1 MATTRASHVFSTGSY
16 KGRMTGK
23 AGKRWERM
31 TMIAGSKEMAPM
43 AHARGRS
50 VEKTLPKSWAIRGGK
65 KPFATSGFFRR
76 TWPLRGDLASFYLE
90 SNCMEFLL
98 KSADNVTGS
107 LPSQVKIDVREDT
120 SKKSPNKRTEYI
132 SNQCGRKS
140 AGFENHFSN
149 RESTIGLV

>member
-1 MATTRASHVFSTGSY
+1 
-16 KGRMTGK
+16 
-23 AGKRWERM
+23 
-31 TMIAGSKEMAPM
+31 
-43 AHARGRS
+43 
-50 VEKTLPKSWAIRGGK
+50 
-65 KPFATSGFFRR
+65 
-76 TWPLRGDLASFYLE
+76 
-90 SNCMEFLL
+90 MEFLL
-98 KSADNVTGS
+98 KSADNVTVSTLKITGS